1 MSFGQ
6 LWNKLPGGAKRKPE
20 DSIELR
26 AWVLAAVLVGEAAVL
41 TSGYFGAVTS
51 VLVPFLT
58 VVAFVVSYRRRRER
72 NILLKV
78 MLAFGALAA
87 LAMFFREALS
97 SLYDTRVP
105 LARLFLWVQIIHAFD
120 LPARKDLSYSLVSG
134 LILVA
139 VGAVLSTSLW
149 YGLFVLAFLLCAMGA
164 MTQMNLS
171 EARERAGLGASRSR
185 GLMVGTVVPCF
196 FAVVAVG
203 LVCFSILPQRQ
214 AMNLTMMP
222 TSAFQDIAE
231 NFTGGVQ
238 NPYYGAQ
245 SNPFAGPPMSISP
258 NSYHG
263 FLPYMD
269 LRSRGRL
276 SDEVVMK
283 VRSEESVPY
292 RGVAF
297 DDYNGKGWEISAGD
311 TTEKLTSNN
320 LRFDTFTA
328 TNTEP
333 GEGPVREVSQVFY
346 VEKDSSNIIFGAYRP
361 ETVFFPTSTIKID
374 PYASLRAPYQIPE
387 GSAYSVISSLPNAS
401 PAQLR
406 SAGMAY
412 PEEITDRYTQL
423 PPTGL
428 ERTHALASR
437 LTEGT
442 TNPYDAVLRMNQ
454 YLKETYPYDLSI
466 PPQMEEMDA
475 VEYFLFEQKRGYCEQ
490 FSSSLAVM
498 ARSLGIPARVATG
511 YAPGEYNPFTGYYDV
526 RASDAHAWVEVYFPG
541 YGWSTFDPTPSF
553 DSTPW
558 QYRAADNMQGGK
570 VFGFMAKRL
579 GEAAGP
585 VATVAGTLMRGVARL
600 DPASIIVVGLLVGG
614 AYLVFFYTRK
624 FVAYRNRET
633 LVVRPIKVSDARLYS
648 RYKKVTTA
656 LEEIGIVRES
666 QETPEQYARRAAH
679 ELHEPG
685 MNRLGEIYLYARFRD
700 AVPSTLV
707 EEFDRLE
714 PQALAAIERV
724 REAQTVSR

>member
-1 MSFGQ
+1 MSFLRSGIRIPRG
-6 LWNKLPGGAKRKPE
+6 KKRQPE
-20 DSIELR
+20 DSVELR

-41 TSGYFGAVTS
+41 TSGYFDAATG
-51 VLVPFLT
+51 VLVPLLT
-58 VVAFVVSYRRRRER
+58 IFAYVVSYHRRREK
-72 NILLKV
+72 NFLIKV

-87 LAMFFREALS
+87 LAMFFREVLS

-105 LARLFLWVQIIHAFD
+105 LARLFLWVQVIHAFD
-120 LPARKDLSYSLVSG
+120 LPARKDVSYSLVSA

-139 VGAVLSTSLW
+139 VGAVLTTSLW
-149 YGLFVLAFLLCAMGA
+149 YGVFVLAFLLCAMGA

-171 EARERAGLGASRSR
+171 EARARAGLQAERSR
-185 GLMVGTVVPCF
+185 GLMVGAIVPCF

-203 LVCFSILPQRQ
+203 LVFFSLLPQRQ

-222 TSAFQDIAE
+222 TSAFQNIGDK
-231 NFTGGVQ
+231 FSGGVQ
-238 NPYYGAQ
+238 NPYYQPPG
-245 SNPFAGPPMSISP
+245 NPFAGPPMDISP

-276 SDEVVMK
+276 SDEIVMK
-283 VRSEESVPY
+283 VRSEEPVPY
-292 RGVAF
+292 RGVVF
-297 DDYNGKGWEISAGD
+297 DDYNGKGWEISTDA
-311 TTEKLTSNN
+311 TEKLTSDN

-333 GEGPVREVSQVFY
+333 EEGPTREVAQVFR
-346 VEKDSSNIIFGAYRP
+346 VEEDSSNIIFGAYRP

-374 PYASLRAPYQIPE
+374 PYGSLRAPYQIPE
-387 GSAYSVISSLPNAS
+387 GSAYSVISSVPNAS
-401 PAQLR
+401 PEQLR
-406 SAGMAY
+406 SAGTVY
-412 PEEITDRYTQL
+412 PEEIVDRYTQL

-428 ERTHALASR
+428 ERTRDLASR
-437 LTEGT
+437 LTEDT
-442 TNPYDAVLRMNQ
+442 TNPYDAMLRMNQ

-466 PPQMEEMDA
+466 PPQNKDMDA

-498 ARSLGIPARVATG
+498 ARSQGIPARVATG

-558 QYRAADNMQGGK
+558 QYRAADNLQGGK
-570 VFGFMAKRL
+570 VFGFIAKRL

-585 VATVAGTLMRGVARL
+585 VAATAGTLVRGVARL

-614 AYLVFFYTRK
+614 AYLAFFYTRK
-624 FVAYRNRET
+624 FVAHRNRKT
-633 LVVRPIKVSDARLYS
+633 VMVRPIKVSDARLYS
-648 RYKKVTTA
+648 RYKKVTGA
-656 LEEIGIVRES
+656 LEEIGS
-666 QETPEQYARRAAH
+666 
-679 ELHEPG
+679 
-685 MNRLGEIYLYARFRD
+685 
-700 AVPSTLV
+700 
-707 EEFDRLE
+707 
-714 PQALAAIERV
+714 
-724 REAQTVSR
+724 